1 VTEAAVTL
9 WAAPRR
15 RTPLDVGRLGARV
28 EVVAAGLGAD
38 GALLEAA
45 LAAGAEGLVAVV
57 LGAGHA
63 PPAFLAVV
71 SAAAERVPVVLCVRP
86 ERGCILHGTYGFAGA
101 ERDVR
106 SSGAIPAPSLSPAA
120 ARIVLMAALGAGLD
134 RAGIAA
140 AFAGDD
146 EA

>member
-1 VTEAAVTL
+1 M
-9 WAAPRR
+9 
-15 RTPLDVGRLGARV
+15 
-28 EVVAAGLGAD
+28 AAGLGGD

-45 LAAGAEGLVAVV
+45 LAAGADGLVAVV

-63 PPAFLAVV
+63 PPAFLEAMR
-71 SAAAERVPVVLCVRP
+71 AAAARVPVVVCVRP
-86 ERGCILHGTYGFAGA
+86 ERGRLLHGTYGFEGA

-106 SSGAIPAPSLSPAA
+106 ASGAIPAPSLSPAA

-146 EA
+146 GA